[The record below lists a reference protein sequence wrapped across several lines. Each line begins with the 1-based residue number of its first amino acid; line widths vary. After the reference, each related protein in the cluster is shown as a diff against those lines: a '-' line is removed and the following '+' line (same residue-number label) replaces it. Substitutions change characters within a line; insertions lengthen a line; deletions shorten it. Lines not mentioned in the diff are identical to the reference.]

1 MEIINNLQI
10 NNKPNFK
17 GTFVLNP
24 QNVQVRKVIPDIIKK
39 GRQIFYD
46 IKNEGDV
53 VIVTKDKYDK
63 RVRDFIE
70 EKNLEFSY
78 YPEISTRSGLDDE
91 IPSGLK
97 TLINIKNNC
106 VIKDLNLLDK
116 FLFNTKL
123 HLSKQSEYLQEAMD
137 TLRLNTENAKIS
149 IDDKGL
155 FVIRDNS
162 KLRTIK
168 STGFNSGFAYVSVV
182 PDSTGQEIK
191 RYLIGKNGKEI
202 IKEFNTPKEIL
213 GFNKI
218 FKKIRDSI

>member
-70 EKNLEFSY
+70 EK
-78 YPEISTRSGLDDE
+78 
-91 IPSGLK
+91 
-97 TLINIKNNC
+97 
-106 VIKDLNLLDK
+106 
-116 FLFNTKL
+116 
-123 HLSKQSEYLQEAMD
+123 
-137 TLRLNTENAKIS
+137 
-149 IDDKGL
+149 
-155 FVIRDNS
+155 
-162 KLRTIK
+162 K
-168 STGFNSGFAYVSVV
+168 S
-182 PDSTGQEIK
+182 
-191 RYLIGKNGKEI
+191 
-202 IKEFNTPKEIL
+202 
-213 GFNKI
+213 
-218 FKKIRDSI
+218 

>member
-106 VIKDLNLLDK
+106 VIKDLNL
-116 FLFNTKL
+116 
-123 HLSKQSEYLQEAMD
+123 Y
-137 TLRLNTENAKIS
+137 
-149 IDDKGL
+149 
-155 FVIRDNS
+155 
-162 KLRTIK
+162 
-168 STGFNSGFAYVSVV
+168 
-182 PDSTGQEIK
+182 
-191 RYLIGKNGKEI
+191 
-202 IKEFNTPKEIL
+202 IL
-213 GFNKI
+213 GDI
-218 FKKIRDSI
+218 LSIYINDV